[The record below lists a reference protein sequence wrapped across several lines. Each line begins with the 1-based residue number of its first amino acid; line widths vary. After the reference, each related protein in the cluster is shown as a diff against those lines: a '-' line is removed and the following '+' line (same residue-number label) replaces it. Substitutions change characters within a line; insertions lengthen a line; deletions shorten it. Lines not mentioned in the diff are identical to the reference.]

1 MTTTTECEAC
11 VGTGRYGFRDDDV
24 CSACHGSGV
33 VEIPNPDAPDETEP
47 QYPDDEPPTNDE
59 TPA

>member
-47 QYPDDEPPTNDE
+47 QYPDDAPPHND
-59 TPA
+59 